1 MVYYSP
7 LVHLMRGW
15 TLSVPERDEA
25 RKLELSLALAIYL
38 EEWAAAYVPCG
49 IGKQFWVVKQVMA
62 ASCGLIGVSLG
73 EASIVIFCF
82 FFFLVVGPSYEFL
95 RLLKVVV
102 LSFVSRTG
110 SVSSGPILRSMTS
123 TLLLSFRTGLMLMS
137 SFNALSLRNWGSWCY
152 Y

>member
-1 MVYYSP
+1 
-7 LVHLMRGW
+7 
-15 TLSVPERDEA
+15 
-25 RKLELSLALAIYL
+25 
-38 EEWAAAYVPCG
+38 
-49 IGKQFWVVKQVMA
+49 MA

-137 SFNALSLRNWGSWCY
+137 SFNALSLRN
-152 Y
+152 